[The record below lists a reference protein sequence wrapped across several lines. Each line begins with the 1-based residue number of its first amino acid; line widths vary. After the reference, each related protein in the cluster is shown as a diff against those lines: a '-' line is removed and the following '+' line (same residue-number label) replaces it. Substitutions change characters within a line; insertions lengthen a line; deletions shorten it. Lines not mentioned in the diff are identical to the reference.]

1 MYNVT
6 AHLVSKQS
14 HVYRSVSVC
23 EELWS
28 SIYMG
33 PLLSQKSAIS
43 KAAITHRYTHA
54 YIVTACVRI
63 NKLMSSN
70 SRVAQLHTQC
80 FYYIIHARKSM
91 ICLVTYVRRSRKQA
105 VRIHTDTY
113 NMCNA

>member
-1 MYNVT
+1 MRGVMVVDIYGASV
-6 AHLVSKQS
+6 VSKIGDFES
-14 HVYRSVSVC
+14 
-23 EELWS
+23 
-28 SIYMG
+28 
-33 PLLSQKSAIS
+33 
-43 KAAITHRYTHA
+43 THYTHIYTHA